1 MFFYQG
7 RYLEVNNKSQSEL
20 LKSFDDELVR
30 ISAEFPAD
38 ELRNVFLKLK
48 FAIEDLENK
57 ELNDILMIIEDQK
70 WTKKKQAEDQ
80 VIFRE
85 VFQSHSEK
93 SQEDFRRQRIHRQA
107 DHGKKQHSGFSPQIQ
122 QEGQ

>member
-20 LKSFDDELVR
+20 LKSFDDELVK
-30 ISAEFPAD
+30 ISAEFPAED
-38 ELRNVFLKLK
+38 LRNVYLKLK

-70 WTKKKQAEDQ
+70 
-80 VIFRE
+80 
-85 VFQSHSEK
+85 
-93 SQEDFRRQRIHRQA
+93 
-107 DHGKKQHSGFSPQIQ
+107 
-122 QEGQ
+122 